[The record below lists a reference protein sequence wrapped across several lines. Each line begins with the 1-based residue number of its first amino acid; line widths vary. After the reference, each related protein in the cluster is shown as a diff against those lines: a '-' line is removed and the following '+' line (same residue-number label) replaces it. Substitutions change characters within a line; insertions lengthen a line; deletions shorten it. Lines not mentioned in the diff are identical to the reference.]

1 MNHINNP
8 ILGRQIGEVYK
19 WLCFLNYICLKTDSR
34 YADRLDDIQ
43 YILEAVTS
51 NKDLDLSSTAG
62 WWERYYEDINC
73 NEYAVNLIK
82 NIRTA
87 GRESRLNLEAHKR
100 KALAFYFSEFRGL
113 AISLRAARDSAGHLV
128 RQGQAEEQFNNLYA
142 SIALRVFEVSKLLA
156 PLVEKIALSNSEDVS
171 RFSFRIIT
179 ASQEELIRYREL
191 CNFTPHSER
200 ESTNEED
207 RPEAS
212 SETQIETLSGVIEE
226 SEDRM
231 LEQIQTLKDELLV
244 SVEQT
249 RREVM
254 AAVVNS
260 SMARNGQE
268 QPIRESDS
276 SQKSSPTK
284 TIGVALS
291 KDQVFSKLLELRGQI
306 YKSMSSQMQ
315 GFEHWHNILQ
325 KPIIAEIC
333 RSGCKSYAEVKCLP
347 GFNSRILEANSSFAL
362 QEQEKEFVQPIN
374 QVLNR
379 FVLN

>member
-1 MNHINNP
+1 MNHIINP

-19 WLCFLNYICLKTDSR
+19 WLCFLSYICLKTDTV
-34 YADRLDDIQ
+34 YADKLDDIQ

-62 WWERYYEDINC
+62 WWEIYYEDKNC
-73 NEYAVNLIK
+73 NERTTNLIK
-82 NIRTA
+82 NIRSA
-87 GRESRLNLEAHKR
+87 GRENRLGLEVHKR

-128 RQGQAEEQFNNLYA
+128 PQGEAEEQFNNLYA
-142 SIALRVFEVSKLLA
+142 AIALRVFELSKLLA
-156 PLVEKIALSNSEDVS
+156 PLVETIALSNSEDVS

-179 ASQEELIRYREL
+179 ASQEELNRYREL
-191 CNFTPHSER
+191 CNLKPHPIT
-200 ESTNEED
+200 ESTSED
-207 RPEAS
+207 DRGDAEGRIHM
-212 SETQIETLSGVIEE
+212 EILSGVIEE

-231 LEQIQTLKDELLV
+231 LDQIQEIKEELLV
-244 SVEQT
+244 SVEQA

-260 SMARNGQE
+260 SMAGHGQE
-268 QPIRESDS
+268 QLIRESDS
-276 SQKSSPTK
+276 IQKSSSTK
-284 TIGVALS
+284 TIGAPLS
-291 KDQVFSKLLELRGQI
+291 KDQIFSKLLELRGQI
-306 YKSMSSQMQ
+306 YKSMSSQVQ

-333 RSGCKSYAEVKCLP
+333 RSGCKSYAEVKGLP
-347 GFNSRILEANSSFAL
+347 GFNSRILQANSSFAL
-362 QEQEKEFVQPIN
+362 QEQEKEFAKPID

-379 FVLN
+379 FV